1 VDWYPWG
8 DEALARAR
16 NEDRPIFLSIGY
28 SACHWCHVM
37 ERESFENDAIAAF
50 MNDHFVNVK
59 VDREERPDLD
69 EIYMTAVMA
78 MTGRGGWPMSVFLT
92 PDLEPFYGG
101 TYYPPV
107 DAGGQPGFLT
117 VLRGLA
123 AAWKDRRTEALQT
136 AAGLTKYLR
145 ESASPASAGPG
156 PLGPDLIPNAA
167 RMLRASFDAEHG
179 GWGGAPKFPSSGAIA
194 LLLREH
200 RRSSDAQ
207 LLRMVRLTLDRM
219 ARGGIYD
226 QLGGGFHRYAVDEQ
240 WLVPH
245 FEKMLYDNAQLAQVY
260 LEAFQATGKSLY
272 RRVAQD
278 TLDYV
283 LRDMQA
289 PEGGFYASED
299 ADSEGREGQ
308 FYLWTRREI
317 DSVLGSDAE
326 FFCTYYGVKETGN
339 FPSHESYH
347 AGQNILFVPKPPGT
361 TGAVVEERLANARN
375 RLVDVRKQRVR
386 PGLDDKLLTSWN
398 ALMITALAR
407 GAQVLGEP
415 RYREA
420 AERAARRILGD
431 RTREGRLLHMDNA
444 GEDRV
449 PGFLDDYALMA
460 NALVDLYEATFDAV
474 WIAEAERLAREMMEQ
489 FGDPSG
495 AGFFF
500 AGPHHQ
506 HLLLRTK
513 PLIDGQ
519 EPSGNSAAALAL
531 LRLANYTGDETFAD
545 HGRQVLESSA
555 EALAQLPQ
563 AHLKMLIALDYF
575 LEPACEVV
583 LAGERGSPGM
593 DALLGALHGVF
604 LPNKA
609 VALADASSG
618 AEPSTRPIPFTEGKT
633 MLEERAT
640 AYVCRNHTC
649 GPPVFTPEALGEQL
663 ADENQARWAK

>member
-107 DAGGQPGFLT
+107 DAGRQPGFLT

-123 AAWKDRRTEALQT
+123 AAWKDRRTEALQS
-136 AAGLTKYLR
+136 AEGLTKYLR
-145 ESASPASAGPG
+145 EAAGSASAGPG

-200 RRSSDAQ
+200 RRSSDPQ

-219 ARGGIYD
+219 AQGGIYD
-226 QLGGGFHRYAVDEQ
+226 QLGGGFHRYSVDEQ

-317 DSVLGSDAE
+317 ESVLGSDAE
-326 FFCTYYGVKETGN
+326 FFCAYYGVKETGN
-339 FPSHESYH
+339 FPSHEAYH

-361 TGAVVEERLANARN
+361 TAAAIEERLANARA
-375 RLVDVRKQRVR
+375 RLLDVRKQRVR

-398 ALMITALAR
+398 ALMITALAQ

-420 AERAARRILGD
+420 AERAARRILAD
-431 RTREGRLLHMDNA
+431 RTCEGRLLHMDNA

-460 NALVDLYEATFDAV
+460 NALVDLYETTFDTA
-474 WIAEAERLAREMMEQ
+474 WLTDAERLAREMMEQ
-489 FGDPSG
+489 FWDTSG

-531 LRLANYTGDETFAD
+531 LRLASYTGDETFAD
-545 HGRQVLESSA
+545 HGRRVLESSA
-555 EALAQLPQ
+555 AALAQLPQ
-563 AHLKMLIALDYF
+563 AHLKMLLALDYF
-575 LEPACEVV
+575 VEPPCEVV

-593 DALLGALHGVF
+593 DALLGTLHGVF

-609 VALADASSG
+609 VALVDASSG
-618 AEPSTRPIPFTEGKT
+618 TEPSTRPIPFAEGKA

-649 GPPVFTPEALGEQL
+649 GPPVFSAEELTEKL
-663 ADENQARWAK
+663 AQ